1 MKFVKIQF
9 QGKEIEVSSDYYMED
24 GIRMPVDVPKALKIA
39 KQYNATLPTKEIID
53 AIWNAADLKLAPLT
67 LPPGPAMT
75 TLEYFRR
82 HNSLIQDQIGGKEFK
97 LVAGHKKDI
106 LQPLRPGRVTI
117 YGWHRLNGKPIQ
129 PVSDVHGE
137 YYADY
142 SHGLRLVR
150 LQ

>member
-9 QGKEIEVSSDYYMED
+9 QGKEIEVSSDYYMEA

-39 KQYNATLPTKEIID
+39 KQYDAILPTKEIVD
-53 AIWNAADLKLAPLT
+53 AIWNAADLKLSPIT

-75 TLEYFRR
+75 TFEYFKR
-82 HNSLIQDQIGGKEFK
+82 HNDLIEEQLRGKQFN

-106 LQPLRPGRVTI
+106 LQPLKKGRVTI
-117 YGWHRLNGKPIQ
+117 YGWHRLNGVPIQ
-129 PVSDVHGE
+129 PVSSIHGE
-137 YYADY
+137 YYFDY

-150 LQ
+150 L